1 MQDLRDKIIRDR
13 YDRDRDR
20 DRPPRE
26 VERRHYDR
34 TSDKRKEK
42 GSDLEERKNRI
53 LMADKMLEEKKKEAE
68 ARKKTKLLEKV
79 NNFHELDI
87 QIIF

>member
-26 VERRHYDR
+26 GERRHYDR
-34 TSDKRKEK
+34 TSDKRKDK
-42 GSDLEERKNRI
+42 SSDFEERKNSI
-53 LMADKMLEEKKKEAE
+53 LMADKMLEEKKHVLSYDDLKPGGI
-68 ARKKTKLLEKV
+68 LEKYV
-79 NNFHELDI
+79 NDFREDRE
-87 QIIF
+87 